1 MTSNKWHS
9 SRINQGKTM
18 ELSTEQRNKWRIYDS
33 MQQLIG
39 NEMKATCLSDCKNIH
54 GKCFD
59 LHPFSMKD
67 MQNLLP
73 LDTKLFP
80 YCSEND
86 AYDQKLVCLC
96 SMRSQVE
103 EST

>member
-1 MTSNKWHS
+1 
-9 SRINQGKTM
+9 M

-73 LDTKLFP
+73 LDMKLFHIVLRMMP
-80 YCSEND
+80 MIKSWY
-86 AYDQKLVCLC
+86 A
-96 SMRSQVE
+96 
-103 EST
+103 STQ